1 MAETCVLKEDTQI
14 KSSRNHREVILSL
27 LLSNKLYVEKGHR
40 TGQKPLPENCKLKNY
55 QSPYMVVRHSISDQP
70 EERFH
75 YTLGIFCRL
84 PQEDQVLVLGKS
96 LSRINKGYLILTLEK
111 LKASLENRKL
121 IKAQLNC

>member
-1 MAETCVLKEDTQI
+1 MGLGK
-14 KSSRNHREVILSL
+14 N
-27 LLSNKLYVEKGHR
+27 NY
-40 TGQKPLPENCKLKNY
+40 QKNYKLKNY

-70 EERFH
+70 EERLH